1 MPLGAKILS
10 ELSDDAV
17 RWVESLAKKLSGK
30 ESYFEDVDVIKNKPI
45 PEGGLRFPK
54 TSEEAA
60 AEMGQKLVNLDRFA
74 PQMKDIYDDREL
86 YEVLREAS
94 EGSSDL
100 ALMKPK
106 TFGEAAAA
114 MNPNKDPYIQ
124 EMIDKNVLALR
135 DLRSA
140 GIRYS
145 DVPYLSYKEPYP
157 GIAQVTG
164 HEGRHRALA
173 LDAEGEPVQLVRM
186 IPRRNEQLLSTMNPD
201 TQLMSEVSTMQPEAG
216 GKEVGTLGQL
226 IKFLGL
232 GGVAAPGAL
241 STLGEENGVQ

>member
-1 MPLGAKILS
+1 M
-10 ELSDDAV
+10 
-17 RWVESLAKKLSGK
+17 
-30 ESYFEDVDVIKNKPI
+30 
-45 PEGGLRFPK
+45 FP
-54 TSEEAA
+54 SH
-60 AEMGQKLVNLDRFA
+60 
-74 PQMKDIYDDREL
+74 
-86 YEVLREAS
+86 
-94 EGSSDL
+94 
-100 ALMKPK
+100 
-106 TFGEAAAA
+106 
-114 MNPNKDPYIQ
+114 DP
-124 EMIDKNVLALR
+124 
-135 DLRSA
+135 
-140 GIRYS
+140 
-145 DVPYLSYKEPYP
+145 EPYP

-186 IPRRNEQLLSTMNPD
+186 IPRKNEQLLSTMNPD

>member
-1 MPLGAKILS
+1 MAIGAKILS

-17 RWVESLAKKLSGK
+17 RWVESLANKLSGK
-30 ESYFEDVDVIKNKPI
+30 PTDSV
-45 PEGGLRFPK
+45 RFP
-54 TSEEAA
+54 TSPEKVAGEL
-60 AEMGQKLVNLDRFA
+60 GQKLVNLERFA
-74 PQMKDIYDDREL
+74 PQMKDIYDDRAL
-86 YEVLREAS
+86 YYGLLEAS
-94 EGSSDL
+94 EGSADIG
-100 ALMKPK
+100 LMKPK
-106 TFGEAAAA
+106 TFGETAAAI
-114 MNPNKDPYIQ
+114 NPNKDPYIQ
-124 EMIDKNVLALR
+124 EKIDEKVSALR

-145 DVPYLSYKEPYP
+145 DVPYLTYEEPYP
-157 GIAQVTG
+157 GIAQVIS

-173 LDAEGEPVQLVRM
+173 LGAEGEPVQLVRIM
-186 IPRRNEQLLSTMNPD
+186 PRRNEQLLSTMNPD
-201 TQLMSEVSTMQPEAG
+201 TQLMSEVSTMQQEAG

>member
-1 MPLGAKILS
+1 MGIGAKILS

-17 RWVESLAKKLSGK
+17 RWVESLANKLSGK
-30 ESYFEDVDVIKNKPI
+30 PTDIV
-45 PEGGLRFPK
+45 RFP
-54 TSEEAA
+54 TSPEKVAGEL
-60 AEMGQKLVNLDRFA
+60 GQKLVNLEKFA
-74 PQMKDIYDDREL
+74 PQMKDIYDDRAL
-86 YEVLREAS
+86 YYGLLEAS
-94 EGSSDL
+94 EGSADIG
-100 ALMKPK
+100 LMKPK

-114 MNPNKDPYIQ
+114 INPRKDPYIQ
-124 EMIDKNVLALR
+124 EKIDEKVLALR

-145 DVPYLSYKEPYP
+145 DVPYLTYSEPYP
-157 GIAQVTG
+157 GIAQVIS

-173 LDAEGEPVQLVRM
+173 LDAEGEPVQLVRVM
-186 IPRRNEQLLSTMNPD
+186 PRRNEQLLSTMNPD

-232 GGVAAPGAL
+232 GSVAAPGVL
-241 STLGEENGVQ
+241 SQLPSRDEGGKVVE